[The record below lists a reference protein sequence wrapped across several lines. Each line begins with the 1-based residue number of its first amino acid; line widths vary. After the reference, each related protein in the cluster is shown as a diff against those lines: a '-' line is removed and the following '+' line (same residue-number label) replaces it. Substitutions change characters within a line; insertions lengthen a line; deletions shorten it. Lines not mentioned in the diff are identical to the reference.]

1 MEIKSKVIK
10 GVKWTTISTIIV
22 SIVAILKISI
32 LTRFLDKGDFGIVA
46 IVTFILSFMELFN
59 DMGIS
64 TAILHKQEIS
74 RKEYSSL
81 YWVNLLFSVV
91 LYSIVLLLSP
101 LISSFY
107 QQTIL
112 KTIIP
117 ILSLNLIFSGIGR
130 QFRVIL
136 QKELN
141 FKLLGIVDILSALIS
156 LIFAIV
162 LAKKGFGIF
171 SLVYSSVIQLFLSNA
186 LFIIMG
192 LSKEHKIEF
201 FCNIKLIKDF
211 LRIGVYQVGGQI
223 ANYFNRDLDILIIGK
238 IFSPQ
243 ILGGYS
249 LAKQLVFRPF
259 QLINPIVIK
268 VASPALAK
276 FQSNQDLLKENYL
289 KLLNIVSSVNIVIY
303 VILFLFA
310 PIIVDILYGSG
321 FEEIYW
327 IVRILCVYMVFR
339 AIGNPV
345 GSLVVATG
353 RTDLDLK
360 WNLFTLL
367 ITPFFVFLGSRFG
380 IIGVTI
386 SLTISMI
393 ILFYPSWKYLVSK
406 MIDVTFKEY
415 FKSTFNIKIN
425 QVKKI
430 IKNRN

>member
-201 FCNIKLIKDF
+201 FCSIKLIKDF

-303 VILFLFA
+303 LILFLFA

-406 MIDVTFKEY
+406 MIAVTFKEY